1 LAGTL
6 GEISFR
12 QLVNA
17 KICLLFF
24 GREEIDLFVDMVY
37 EWRLSIWNS
46 RITSLLTEAHEV
58 VYHVS

>member
-1 LAGTL
+1 MAIWPEHF

-24 GREEIDLFVDMVY
+24 GREEIDLFVDY
-37 EWRLSIWNS
+37 GAQDI
-46 RITSLLTEAHEV
+46 
-58 VYHVS
+58 

>member
-24 GREEIDLFVDMVY
+24 GREEIDLVVDYGARVKIVY
-37 EWRLSIWNS
+37 LE
-46 RITSLLTEAHEV
+46 
-58 VYHVS
+58 